1 MTARMTQGNP
11 LMASAAELRTLIAFE
26 DLIDPVSQAFQQS
39 SAGQAQNGLIVMLPA
54 DRPDMGDVY
63 VKTGVL
69 ARHPVHIVKISPWF
83 AANVTSGA
91 AQGGFIAVL
100 DSRTGHTLA
109 ILNEEHYLSDIRTA
123 AAGALAARTLAPE
136 QVATAAVLGAGV
148 QAYWQTLALFRER
161 PFKRLL
167 LWARDGGKAASLS
180 GRLQP
185 HLPGVTISVAQSVE
199 AAVREA
205 DVLITATLAREPL
218 VKGAWLRPGQHI
230 TAIGADDPS
239 KCELDAEVL
248 RRARVFVD
256 SRESACSNGDIHR
269 AVAAGDYDPERVA
282 GEIGDILSGH
292 VPGRTSPSDIT
303 LAKFVGIGA
312 LDLVAAETAIAR
324 LMPDAF
330 GP

>member
-1 MTARMTQGNP
+1 MV
-11 LMASAAELRTLIAFE
+11 SAARLRTLVAFE
-26 DLIDPVSQAFQQS
+26 DLIDPVSEAFRQS
-39 SAGQAQNGLIVMLPA
+39 SAGQAQNGLVVMLPA

-69 ARHPVHIVKISPWF
+69 AGHPVHIVKVSPWF
-83 AANVTSGA
+83 ATNVTSGA
-91 AQGGFIAVL
+91 PQGGFIAVL
-100 DSRTGHTLA
+100 DSSTGHTLA

-123 AAGALAARTLAPE
+123 AAGALAARMLAPE
-136 QVATAAVLGAGV
+136 QVITGAVLGAGV

-167 LWARDGGKAASLS
+167 IWARDGGKAAALS
-180 GRLQP
+180 ARLQP
-185 HLPGVTISVAQSVE
+185 HLPGVAISVAQSVE
-199 AAVREA
+199 PAVREA
-205 DVLITATLAREPL
+205 DVLITTTLAREPL
-218 VKGAWLRPGQHI
+218 VKGVWLRPGQHI
-230 TAIGADDPS
+230 TAIGADDPG
-239 KCELDAEVL
+239 KCELDADVL
-248 RRARVFVD
+248 LRARVFVD
-256 SRESACSNGDIHR
+256 SRESALSNGDIHR
-269 AVAAGDYDPERVA
+269 AIRAGDYGSERIA

-292 VPGRTSPSDIT
+292 LPGRTSPSDIT